1 MFPECC
7 PYSKILSTFVSVE
20 QSTDIMK
27 VFSHCPFKKMWKFS
41 MGKGCNGQHSFLFR
55 LCGHGCLS
63 AYDTSYLFKC
73 GVLNNVCFP
82 KVLPQP
88 SYGRPDRLHTFF
100 FINPSK
106 GAWTGKIKKYE

>member
-41 MGKGCNGQHSFLFR
+41 MSEGQRTALIHSFRHMLQGDTLSFLTHIYPSVEHWVRLF
-55 LCGHGCLS
+55 L
-63 AYDTSYLFKC
+63 A
-73 GVLNNVCFP
+73 
-82 KVLPQP
+82 
-88 SYGRPDRLHTFF
+88 
-100 FINPSK
+100 
-106 GAWTGKIKKYE
+106 

>member
-41 MGKGCNGQHSFLFR
+41 MPEGQRTALIHSFR
-55 LCGHGCLS
+55 LCFRGILC
-63 AYDTSYLFKC
+63 
-73 GVLNNVCFP
+73 
-82 KVLPQP
+82 P
-88 SYGRPDRLHTFF
+88 SLRISIRVWSIGYVYFWHRSFHNLLEDRRNQLHTFF
-100 FINPSK
+100 F
-106 GAWTGKIKKYE
+106 Y